1 MQVRIIDTYNQQD
14 VDRFVNL
21 PFQLYAGSKQWVPP
35 LLSSARKILNRDKHP
50 FYEHSDAAFL
60 LAEKDGE
67 VLGRLAVMDNKN
79 YQKYR
84 QVKAA
89 FFGFMEVVE
98 DQAVAQALF
107 SNAFGWARGRGL
119 ESIIG
124 PRGMNPTEATGMLV
138 EGFEHRAAMTIPY
151 NFPYYDAFVKSAGFE
166 KDTDHLSGY
175 LPGDYQL
182 PERIL
187 RIAEKIRKR
196 RGLWVKTFKDKDE
209 IRQWVPRVFDVYSR
223 SFTNSH
229 TFFPPTEREMEMI
242 AEPII
247 EVTDPG
253 LVKAVMKGDE
263 MIGFIISYYDLS
275 AALQRC
281 KGRIWPLGWY
291 WLMTERKRT
300 KWAIINGA
308 GLLPEYQGLG
318 ANVLLYTELAKT
330 IKDYGFEFADL
341 VQVNEVNKASM
352 ADMEAVGV
360 HWYKRHRAYIRDL

>member
-1 MQVRIIDTYNQQD
+1 MQVRIIDTYNQGD
-14 VDRFVNL
+14 VDKFVLL
-21 PFQLYAGSKQWVPP
+21 PFQLYANTEQWVPP
-35 LLSSARKILNRDKHP
+35 MRSSARKILNRDKHP
-50 FYEHSDAAFL
+50 FYEHSEAAFL
-60 LAEKDGE
+60 LAEQDGK

-79 YQKYR
+79 YQEYR

-89 FFGFMEVVE
+89 FFGFLEVVE

-107 SNAFGWARGRGL
+107 SKAFDWARERGL
-119 ESIIG
+119 ESMVG

-166 KDTDHLSGY
+166 KDTDHISGY

-187 RIAEKIRKR
+187 RIAEKIKER
-196 RGLWVKTFKDKDE
+196 RGMWVKTFKDKDE
-209 IRQWVPRVFDVYSR
+209 IRTWVPRVFEVYSK
-223 SFTNSH
+223 SFVESH
-229 TFFPPTEREMEMI
+229 TFFPPTEREMQMI
-242 AEPII
+242 ADPII
-247 EVTDPG
+247 EVTNPG
-253 LVKAVMKGDE
+253 LVKGVMKGDE
-263 MIGFIISYYDLS
+263 MIGFIIAYYDLS

-281 KGRIWPLGWY
+281 KGKMWPFGWY
-291 WLMTERKRT
+291 WLLTERKRT
-300 KWAIINGA
+300 KWAIVNGA

-330 IKDYGFEFADL
+330 INDFGFEFADL
-341 VQVNEVNKASM
+341 VQVNEVNKASL

-360 HWYKRHRAYIRDL
+360 NWYKRHRAYKIEL